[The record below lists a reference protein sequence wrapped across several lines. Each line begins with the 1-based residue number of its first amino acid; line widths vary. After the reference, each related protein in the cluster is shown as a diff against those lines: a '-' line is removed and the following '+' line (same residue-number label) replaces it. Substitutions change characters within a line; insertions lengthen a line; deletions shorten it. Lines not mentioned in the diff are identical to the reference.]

1 MVRIL
6 LPLTLT
12 LTLISLTLFCISCG
26 TYIQRSEGCK
36 YMTCTQCQSYFCW
49 DCKRFLQ
56 RDHENHLCVQVAQ
69 QPPPNLTPAERMAWQ
84 ARAERYYRHAACGCV
99 VSSASLTSHARR
111 RKRVAKVLQAVD
123 AANRGLGQVGR
134 ALGNFQRLRR
144 VARLLTGVAATARG
158 MDTIGM

>member
-1 MVRIL
+1 M
-6 LPLTLT
+6 
-12 LTLISLTLFCISCG
+12 
-26 TYIQRSEGCK
+26 
-36 YMTCTQCQSYFCW
+36 
-49 DCKRFLQ
+49 
-56 RDHENHLCVQVAQ
+56 
-69 QPPPNLTPAERMAWQ
+69 
-84 ARAERYYRHAACGCV
+84 RHAAM
-99 VSSASLTSHARR
+99 VSSASLTSRARR